1 MSALLVS
8 LQLALW
14 TTLILVP
21 AGLLIGRWLAFHPVR
36 GRAWIE
42 SLIMLP
48 LVLPPTVIGYYL
60 LVLLSPQS
68 ISGGFITQLLGQP
81 LVFSFPGLVIAS
93 IIVNLPF
100 AIQPIQL
107 SFDTLPRQ
115 LREAAWVSGLSAW
128 QTFWK
133 VELPLTWQGILASS
147 TLVFAHTL
155 GEFGVVLMV
164 GGNIEG
170 STRTLSIAIYDSVQS
185 FDMHTAGIYSLA
197 LLVFSLL
204 ALAVVR
210 THTGNARH
218 HQIKADRQTVSQA
231 ARQTAR
237 Q

>member
-1 MSALLVS
+1 MSALFVS
-8 LQLALW
+8 FKLALW
-14 TTLILVP
+14 TTLLLVP
-21 AGLLIGRWLAFHPVR
+21 IGLFTGRWLAFTKMR
-36 GRAWIE
+36 GKAWIE

-60 LVLLSPQS
+60 LVVFSPQS
-68 ISGGFITQLLGQP
+68 VSGSFITKLLGNP
-81 LVFSFPGLVIAS
+81 LVFTFPGLVIAS
-93 IIVNLPF
+93 VIVNLPF

-107 SFDTLPRQ
+107 ACSNLPHE
-115 LREAAWVSGLSAW
+115 LREAAWVSGLSPLKTW
-128 QTFWK
+128 WHI
-133 VELPLTWQGILASS
+133 ELPLTWSGLLAST

-185 FDMHTAGIYSLA
+185 FDMHTAGLYSLA

-210 THTGNARH
+210 SNLGIRRDT
-218 HQIKADRQTVSQA
+218 QIKAVKTL
-231 ARQTAR
+231 
-237 Q
+237 

>member
-1 MSALLVS
+1 
-8 LQLALW
+8 
-14 TTLILVP
+14 
-21 AGLLIGRWLAFHPVR
+21 
-36 GRAWIE
+36 
-42 SLIMLP
+42 MLP

-60 LVLLSPQS
+60 LVIFSPQS
-68 ISGGFITQLLGQP
+68 ISGSFITQILGQP

-107 SFDTLPRQ
+107 SFDNLPPQ
-115 LREAAWVSGLSAW
+115 FREAAWVSGLSSW
-128 QTFWK
+128 KTFWHI
-133 VELPLTWQGILASS
+133 ELPLTWQGILAST

-185 FDMHTAGIYSLA
+185 FDMHTAGLYSLA

-210 THTGNARH
+210 TNPASSPH
-218 HQIKADRQTVSQA
+218 HQIKAVRE
-231 ARQTAR
+231 
-237 Q
+237 

>member
-1 MSALLVS
+1 MSALYVS

-14 TTLILVP
+14 TTVILVP
-21 AGLLIGRWLAFHPVR
+21 IGLCIGRWLAFNPIR

-60 LVLLSPQS
+60 LVIFSPQS
-68 ISGGFITQLLGQP
+68 ISGSFITQLLGQP

-107 SFDTLPRQ
+107 SFDHLPPQ
-115 LREAAWVSGLSAW
+115 LREAAWVSGLSSW
-128 QTFWK
+128 KTFWHI
-133 VELPLTWQGILASS
+133 ELPLTWQGILAST

-185 FDMHTAGIYSLA
+185 FDMHTAGLYSLA

-210 THTGNARH
+210 TNPASSAHS
-218 HQIKADRQTVSQA
+218 QIKAVRE
-231 ARQTAR
+231 
-237 Q
+237 

>member
-14 TTLILVP
+14 TTVILVP
-21 AGLLIGRWLAFHPVR
+21 TGLLIGRWLAFNPVR

-68 ISGGFITQLLGQP
+68 ISGSFITHILGQP

-107 SFDTLPRQ
+107 SFDNLPPQ
-115 LREAAWVSGLSAW
+115 LREAAWVSGLTSW
-128 QTFWK
+128 KTFWHI
-133 VELPLTWQGILASS
+133 ELPLTWQGILAST

-185 FDMHTAGIYSLA
+185 FDMHTAGLYSLA
-197 LLVFSLL
+197 LLVFSML

-210 THTGNARH
+210 SNPTSSKH
-218 HQIKADRQTVSQA
+218 HQIKAVRE
-231 ARQTAR
+231 
-237 Q
+237 